1 MSNELKHYGV
11 KGMKWGVRK
20 DRRIP
25 TVFIS
30 GSSKTQNRDSEWYR
44 KELPRSIRAKVNS
57 YIKAHKRIIIGDAP
71 GIDTQVQNYLKRKG
85 YKNVIVYSTGKARYK
100 ADSDW
105 KNRKVKSNA
114 PIGSKEYLAAK
125 DSAMRS
131 AATEGLAVVIPNGA
145 SATRNNIADLIKNQ
159 KSVSVIELGD
169 KENLVMNYDPSPE
182 DEKHD
187 KNIF

>member
-1 MSNELKHYGV
+1 MSRNELYHYGV

-30 GSSKTQNRDSEWYR
+30 GSSKTQTKESEWYR
-44 KELPRSIRAKVNS
+44 KELPRSITAKINS
-57 YIKAHKRIIIGDAP
+57 YIRDHKRIIVGDAP

-85 YKNVIVYSTGKARYK
+85 YKNVIVYSTGKARYQ
-100 ADSDW
+100 ADRTW
-105 KNRKVKSNA
+105 RNRKIKSTA
-114 PIGSKEYLAAK
+114 PVGSKEYLAAK

-145 SATRNNIADLIKNQ
+145 SATRNNIADMVKNQ
-159 KSVSVIELGD
+159 KLVSVVELG
-169 KENLVMNYDPSPE
+169 ENENTVMNYEPTE
-182 DEKHD
+182 DKKHA
-187 KNIF
+187 KNLF